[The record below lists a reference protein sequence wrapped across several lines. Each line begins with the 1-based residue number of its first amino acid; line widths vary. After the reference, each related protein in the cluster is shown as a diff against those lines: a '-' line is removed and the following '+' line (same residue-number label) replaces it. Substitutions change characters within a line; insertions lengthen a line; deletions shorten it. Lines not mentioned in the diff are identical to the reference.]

1 MIVVDAS
8 VATKWFLAE
17 DDTPLANVLLDNSQK
32 LYAPSLIRIEV
43 HAAIT
48 RRFRN
53 GEAPE
58 AEVRQACRDWAEM
71 IDEGLIT
78 LLSSEQDEPQAIDLA
93 VQLKHPFQ
101 DCLYLALA
109 ERMQTPLVTADPKF
123 IRKTAV
129 RFPAVQPLTAFAS
142 AKRHH

>member
-17 DDTPLANVLLDNSQK
+17 DDTPLANVLLNGTEK
-32 LYAPSLIRIEV
+32 LFAPSLIRIEV
-43 HAAIT
+43 YAAIT

-53 GEAPE
+53 GQAPE
-58 AEVRQACRDWAEM
+58 AEVRQACRDWSEM
-71 IDEGLIT
+71 LDEGLLT
-78 LLSSEQDEPQAIDLA
+78 LLTSKSDEPLAIDLA

-109 ERMQTPLVTADPKF
+109 ERLQAPLVTADPKF
-123 IRKTAV
+123 IKRTAGLY
-129 RFPAVQPLTAFAS
+129 PAVQPLTALA
-142 AKRHH
+142 AEKKPH

>member
-1 MIVVDAS
+1 VIVVDAS
-8 VATKWFLAE
+8 VAAKWFLAE
-17 DDTPLANVLLDNSQK
+17 EDSPLANALLRGRDK
-32 LYAPSLIRIEV
+32 LAGPDLLRIEV

-58 AEVRQACRDWAEM
+58 ADVRRGCQDWL
-71 IDEGLIT
+71 DLLGEGLIT
-78 LLSSEQDEPQAIDLA
+78 LFPSAQDDAAALDLA

-109 ERMQTPLVTADPKF
+109 QRLQAPLVTADPKF
-123 IRKTAV
+123 LGKAV
-129 RFPAVQPLTAFAS
+129 PLYPQVRPLRGPAT
-142 AKRHH
+142 